1 MIVRH
6 LSLTSFRN
14 YARLELELPAGPV
27 LLLGDNAQGKTSL
40 LEAIYYLATAHSP
53 HTSSDRQLI
62 HWLAGQD
69 SLIPA
74 ARVAGEVVT
83 AGRLCKID
91 ITLALEPTAHSDS
104 GRFRKQIKIN
114 DVPRKGAE
122 LAGRLMVVLFLPQDV
137 DVVGGSPSLRR
148 QYVDDLLCQVDGDY
162 AQALSTYRNVLSQ
175 RNALLKQLAERGGD
189 PDELGYWNEQLVQA
203 GTTITLARCLAL
215 AELEHLADPIHRDLT
230 GGRDSLQLDYQP
242 SLALARPPAPDFQ
255 IALPIRIATLRGKYQ
270 ISSVE
275 AEKIFAAQLHEQRA
289 EEIARGVTLVG
300 PHRDEL
306 RFKVDGVDLGIYG
319 SRGQQR
325 TAILALKLAEVEW
338 MKARCEDWPVLLLD
352 EVLAELDGQ
361 RRAYLLARVNG
372 AQQSVLTST
381 DPELFSQEFRSR
393 ARLLRV
399 ARGQVEELAGE

>member
-14 YARLELELPAGPV
+14 YARLELELPAGPI

-74 ARVAGEVVT
+74 ARVAGEVAA
-83 AGRLCKID
+83 AGRPCKID
-91 ITLALEPTAHSDS
+91 ITLALEPTANSDG

-114 DVPRKGAE
+114 DVPRKAAD

-137 DVVGGSPSLRR
+137 EVVGGSPGLRR
-148 QYVDDLLCQVDGDY
+148 QYMDDLLCQVDGDY
-162 AQALSTYRNVLSQ
+162 AQALSTYRTILSQ

-189 PDELGYWNEQLVQA
+189 PDELGYWNGQLIQA

-215 AELEHLADPIHRDLT
+215 AELEGLADPIHRDLT
-230 GGRDSLQLDYQP
+230 GGSDSLQLEYQP
-242 SLALARPPAPDFQ
+242 SLALARPPAPEFQ
-255 IALPIRIATLRGKYQ
+255 IALPLQIANRKSRIANA
-270 ISSVE
+270 E
-275 AEKIFAAQLHEQRA
+275 AEKTFAAQLQEQRA

-306 RFKVDGVDLGIYG
+306 RFRVDGIDLGIYG

-338 MKARCEDWPVLLLD
+338 MKARSGDWPVLLLD
-352 EVLAELDGQ
+352 EVLAELDAR

-381 DPELFSQEFRSR
+381 DPELFSHEFRSR

-399 ARGQVEELAGE
+399 AMGQVEELGE